1 VIKLG
6 KIKVLDDITIEKIA
20 AGEVIERPSSI
31 VKELVENSIDANSD
45 EIIIE
50 IQNGGKSYIRV
61 TDNGDGIAEDDIEL
75 AFKRHST
82 SKLSSIEDLYKIK
95 SLGFRGEALASI
107 CHVAKVEVMTKTEDV
122 VAGIHGIFEEGDLV
136 SKEIIGCP
144 KGTTMIVRDLFYN
157 LPVRRKFLKSDLAE
171 ANNISNIVYRMALGN
186 PSISFKF
193 IKDNKT
199 ILKTSKNNNL
209 KSHIYSILGKE
220 FSNNLI
226 EVNIEENGIKIF
238 GYISNNKLY
247 RGNRS
252 HQYLYI
258 NGRHVN
264 NLSIANTIEKYYK
277 SIIPLNRFPC
287 FIIFIEINPVK
298 IDVNIHPT
306 KEQVKF
312 SNPAEVLSLLEKE
325 VESSL
330 YDSLSIPKMN
340 IGEKKDSPKEENLPL
355 LFQIYEEDIKDENK
369 ERDIVIKDFTLDSK
383 FNVEDNISDYNSNLL
398 CEEEVGIERD
408 ISSEAIY
415 EESSSSIDKNIFLK
429 AKPIGVIFGTYI
441 VVEIEGED
449 KILFIDQ
456 HAAHERILYE
466 KYLEEYKNENIVQ
479 QQLIAPEIIELTN
492 MEMNNF
498 QENKSI
504 FNKLGFNVE
513 EFGNNAVAIRAVP
526 LVFGKPNLRE
536 LFFDILDNTNKIK
549 TNYDVKLD
557 KIMKIAC
564 TKAIKSGDN
573 IGKIEILSLLKQLRK
588 ANNPYSCP
596 HGRPTILEMTKKDIE
611 KAFLRIT

>member
-1 VIKLG
+1 MIKLG
-6 KIKVLDDITIEKIA
+6 KIKLLDGITIEKIA

-31 VKELVENSIDANSD
+31 VKELVENSLDANSD

-82 SKLSSIEDLYKIK
+82 SKLSTIEDLYKIK

-107 CHVAKVEVMTKTEDV
+107 CHVAKVEIMTKTEDV
-122 VAGIHGIFEEGDLV
+122 VAGVHGILEEGELI

-144 KGTTMIVRDLFYN
+144 KGTTMIVKELFYN

-171 ANNISNIVYRMALGN
+171 SNNISNIVYRMALGN
-186 PSISFKF
+186 PSVSFKF

-199 ILKTSKNNNL
+199 ILKTAKNNNL
-209 KSHIYSILGKE
+209 RSHIYSILGKE

-226 EVNIEENGIKIF
+226 ELNMIDNGINLY

-264 NLSIANTIEKYYK
+264 NYGISNTIEKYYK

-287 FIIFIEINPVK
+287 FILFIEVDPSI

-306 KEQVKF
+306 KEEVKF
-312 SNPAEVLSLLEKE
+312 SNPSEILAILEKGLE
-325 VESSL
+325 NSL
-330 YDSLSIPKMN
+330 HPSLSIPKMN
-340 IGEKKDSPKEENLPL
+340 IGEKKEIPKEENLPL
-355 LFQIYEEDIKDENK
+355 LFQAFEENLKDGNK
-369 ERDIVIKDFTLDSK
+369 EKDIIFKDFTIDSK
-383 FNVEDNISDYNSNLL
+383 FTPKEDILESNSYFSF
-398 CEEEVGIERD
+398 EEEEKFAEDIIFGIDGEGTTST
-408 ISSEAIY
+408 IN
-415 EESSSSIDKNIFLK
+415 KNMFLN

-441 VVEIEGED
+441 LVEIEYEN
-449 KILFIDQ
+449 KILLIDQ

-466 KYLEEYKNENIVQ
+466 KYLEEYKNENIAQ
-479 QQLIAPEIIELTN
+479 QQLMAAEIIQLTN
-492 MEMNNF
+492 MEMNIF
-498 QENKSI
+498 QDNKPM
-504 FNKLGFNVE
+504 FNKLGFDVE

-526 LVFGKPNLRE
+526 LVFGKPNLKE
-536 LFFDILDNTNKIK
+536 LFFDILDNTNSIK
-549 TNYDVKLD
+549 SNYDMKLD
-557 KIMKIAC
+557 KIMKLAC

-573 IGKIEILSLLKQLRK
+573 IGEIEIVSLLKQLSE

-596 HGRPTILEMTKKDIE
+596 HGRPTVLEISKTDIE